1 LYESSGRSAASVAA
15 ELGVPAKTLESW
27 VRTSRRA
34 AIDPNGTM
42 PEAQLQEILRLR
54 RENQRL
60 QREVE
65 FMKKAEAFFR
75 ELDRDENDSL

>member
-1 LYESSGRSAASVAA
+1 
-15 ELGVPAKTLESW
+15 
-27 VRTSRRA
+27 
-34 AIDPNGTM
+34 M